1 MSLEDDDDVIIEPN
15 DVLEQ
20 DLPTSDDYEE
30 PPPPEEDEQ
39 EAYSKRVQKRI
50 DKLVYKEK
58 VANQRAEELERKLAE
73 QAERIKALAE
83 AQQAQAE
90 ERQNRQHENEL
101 QDLRQ
106 RRRDALEIG
115 DHDEVNAIDEKL
127 LDIKVKSKT
136 EPKREPNATQNTP
149 ARESQPTPPVNAAMN
164 QWLQANAWIRDPK
177 QEAKLDK
184 ADAIYKDL
192 VAKGYDPE
200 EPELYEEID
209 KRMKRETPPPGN
221 GPDRGQITGSDKSAF
236 TAQDK
241 RDMENWGLDPN
252 DPKARKEW
260 IKQKAGN

>member
-1 MSLEDDDDVIIEPN
+1 MSFEDDDDVIIEPN

-20 DLPTSDDYEE
+20 DPPTSDDYEE
-30 PPPPEEDEQ
+30 PPPPEEEEQ

-58 VANQRAEELERKLAE
+58 VANQRAEELERKLAAQE
-73 QAERIKALAE
+73 ERIKALAE
-83 AQQAQAE
+83 AHQAQAE
-90 ERQNRQHENEL
+90 ERQSRQHENEL
-101 QDLRQ
+101 QELRQ

-115 DHDEVNAIDEKL
+115 DHDEVNAIDEQL

-136 EPKREPNATQNTP
+136 EPTREPLAIPNTP
-149 ARESQPTPPVNAAMN
+149 VRESQPTPPVNAAMS
-164 QWLQANAWIRDPK
+164 QWLQANAWTRDPK

-209 KRMKRETPPPGN
+209 KRMKREMPPPGN
-221 GPDRGQITGSDKSAF
+221 GPDRGQITGSDKGAF